1 MFQDKV
7 KSVGD
12 SLGKGLILEDL
23 LAPFTE
29 LEHDP
34 YALTGQLE
42 VGATY

>member
-1 MFQDKV
+1 MFQDEV

-12 SLGKGLILEDL
+12 SLGKCLVLEDF
-23 LAPFTE
+23 LAPLTE

-42 VGATY
+42 VSATY